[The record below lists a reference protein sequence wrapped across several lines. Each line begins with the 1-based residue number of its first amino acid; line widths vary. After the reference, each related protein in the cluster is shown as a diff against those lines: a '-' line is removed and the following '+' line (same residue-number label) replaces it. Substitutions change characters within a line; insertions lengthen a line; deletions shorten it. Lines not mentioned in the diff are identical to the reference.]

1 MTQPFRRGAVWW
13 ADLNPA
19 RGTEPGK
26 ISPVLIFQDQA
37 LLDVHHPSTVIIPL
51 TTNIIANAEPLRL
64 KIPAQGLLEKDSD
77 LLIDQIRAIDN
88 KRLVK
93 GPILQLGEDFL
104 KRVDKAIG
112 EILGFK

>member
-13 ADLNPA
+13 ADLNPV

-26 ISPVLIFQDQA
+26 IRPVLIFQDQA

-51 TTNIIANAEPLRL
+51 TTNIIDNAEPLRL
-64 KIPAQGLLEKDSD
+64 KIPAQGLLEKASD

-93 GPILQLGEDFL
+93 GPIIQLGDDFL
-104 KRVDKAIG
+104 KRLDKAVG

>member
-1 MTQPFRRGAVWW
+1 MTQPFKRGAIWW

-19 RGTEPGK
+19 KGTEPGK
-26 ISPVLIFQDQA
+26 IRPVLIFQDQA

-64 KIPAQGLLEKDSD
+64 KIPTQGLLEKDSD

-104 KRVDKAIG
+104 KRLDKAVG

>member
-1 MTQPFRRGAVWW
+1 MPQPFRRGAIWW

-19 RGTEPGK
+19 MGTEAGK
-26 ISPVLIFQDQA
+26 IRPVLIFQNQA
-37 LLDVHHPSTVIIPL
+37 LLDVLHPSTVIIPL
-51 TTNIIANAEPLRL
+51 TTNIIDKAEPLRL
-64 KIPAQGLLEKDSD
+64 RIPAQGLLEKDSD

-104 KRVDKAIG
+104 KRLDKAMG
-112 EILGFK
+112 EVLGFS